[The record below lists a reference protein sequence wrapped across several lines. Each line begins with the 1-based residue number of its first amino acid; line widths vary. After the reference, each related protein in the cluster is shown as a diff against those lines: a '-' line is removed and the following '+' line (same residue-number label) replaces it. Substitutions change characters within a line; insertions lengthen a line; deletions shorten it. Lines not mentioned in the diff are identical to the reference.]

1 MSVHVCI
8 YKSIHT
14 HYIVYFLLRRFK
26 AVILSIK
33 LAIISKIKQTLLKK
47 LCDHVRQVLLIKAI
61 QIQYSSHFLAEATNT
76 GIPHQEIICPSI
88 PIHKSSLNRQNIHG
102 KLEKE
107 DMKGT
112 QQQDSDDLQ
121 RPHTMIVTLDCPIW
135 CEEETGLVLQ
145 EDHWLHL
152 PEKFIILNIR

>member
-61 QIQYSSHFLAEATNT
+61 
-76 GIPHQEIICPSI
+76 
-88 PIHKSSLNRQNIHG
+88 
-102 KLEKE
+102 
-107 DMKGT
+107 
-112 QQQDSDDLQ
+112 
-121 RPHTMIVTLDCPIW
+121 
-135 CEEETGLVLQ
+135 
-145 EDHWLHL
+145 
-152 PEKFIILNIR
+152 